1 MSSSPPPHDD
11 ALDALVVRLGELPG
25 VPRVLE
31 LRAAARKARHLARL
45 GILSAIEET
54 SLAVDLDLA
63 TMRIAR
69 ELDEG
74 LP

>member
-1 MSSSPPPHDD
+1 
-11 ALDALVVRLGELPG
+11 
-25 VPRVLE
+25 VLE

-45 GILSAIEET
+45 GILTAIEET

-63 TMRIAR
+63 TMRITR